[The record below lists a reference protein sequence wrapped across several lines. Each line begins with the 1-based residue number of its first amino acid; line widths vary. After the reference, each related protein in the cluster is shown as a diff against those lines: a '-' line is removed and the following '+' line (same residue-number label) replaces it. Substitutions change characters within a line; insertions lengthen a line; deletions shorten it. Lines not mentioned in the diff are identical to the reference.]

1 MIVYSPIC
9 HDIMKE
15 VIVTTCGHSFC
26 YECIC
31 EQIKYQPECPL
42 CRSALSRTEMYPN
55 FQLNQLAELRTQI
68 AEKNVPIYKSDP
80 MDNILRRVKNDN
92 LSFSNSI
99 AQSFSYE
106 DIENMFQATL
116 EARKK
121 IDCDEIKIK
130 AALLDSFLVR
140 LKNRNDTTIQNLLMQ
155 NKHISNDIDM
165 LICRAT
171 PGRLTA
177 PSSSSPLT
185 PMRKRKFS
193 DITTRADEMEEE
205 EKREDDDQQAD
216 DQSTED
222 AENYDDDD
230 GNKRLT
236 RQRQLSTEKRLY
248 DRSVS
253 DRMDERFPDLKEVYH
268 SKMTDKKP
276 LNDDERCSRL
286 DSFSSILYDVTR
298 FGRLDVLDTL
308 YYADSPLNTS
318 IVSSV
323 EFDKDDEYFAVGG
336 ILKDIK
342 IFDFRMTSGP
352 AGRTQTHCPI
362 RRIKSDNKI
371 SCVSWSGY
379 HKSQIA
385 SSDYQGVINVWDVN
399 TGQRTSSFTE
409 HKKRAWSVD
418 ICNQNPILVASGGD
432 DTTVKVW
439 SLNSQRSVLTFQH
452 KGNICCAKFAP
463 NNGNYLAVGSA
474 DHHIICYDLRN
485 PSIPL
490 NTYTGHRKAVSY
502 VKWMNDEELI
512 SASTDNSLKLWDRES
527 SECLRTFNG
536 HYNEKNFVGL
546 SVNEDW
552 IACGSETNT
561 VHTYHK
567 YSKTPIAQYR
577 FPIDPVPGKLIAE
590 NDPTYFVSSVCWK
603 KNTSRLIA
611 ANSKGLVRVLEL
623 K

>member
-1 MIVYSPIC
+1 M
-9 HDIMKE
+9 
-15 VIVTTCGHSFC
+15 
-26 YECIC
+26 
-31 EQIKYQPECPL
+31 PELSDEERARRNELTVRAFP
-42 CRSALSRTEMYPN
+42 SALPGMRSTPESVISFVSLLSQPRS
-55 FQLNQLAELRTQI
+55 LN
-68 AEKNVPIYKSDP
+68 N
-80 MDNILRRVKNDN
+80 NNN
-92 LSFSNSI
+92 NSNSNNNTNNNNNNNNNNRDN
-99 AQSFSYE
+99 ATTSQSLAFAKV
-106 DIENMFQATL
+106 D
-116 EARKK
+116 K
-121 IDCDEIKIK
+121 IDDELCCDSYYMW
-130 AALLDSFLVR
+130 AFLL
-140 LKNRNDTTIQNLLMQ
+140 
-155 NKHISNDIDM
+155 
-165 LICRAT
+165 
-171 PGRLTA
+171 
-177 PSSSSPLT
+177 
-185 PMRKRKFS
+185 
-193 DITTRADEMEEE
+193 DITTRADQVEEE
-205 EKREDDDQQAD
+205 EKGEDDDQQAD

-222 AENYDDDD
+222 AESYDDDDD

-276 LNDDERCSRL
+276 LNDDESRLNFIKSTYEHFMLGCSRL

-546 SVNEDW
+546 SINEDW

-603 KNTSRLIA
+603 KSTSKLIA